1 MQTEILLKLRD
12 RKASSLTDEEVPIVL
27 KEKTWQSWLKVNFS
41 HVTTCPFGTRHIR
54 LWEWFDSLEPGFKP
68 KARVDVWP
76 RGGAKSSTAE
86 LATAWVGLNL
96 KRRFV
101 LLVSETQEQ
110 ADKHVQSIATLFE
123 RMDIARAVGKYGSSK
138 GWRRDQLR
146 VCNGFNVAAFG
157 LDVASRGIKLDQFRP
172 DLIIFDDIDNQT
184 DTNKTIEKK
193 IRTLTTAILPAGSSD
208 CAVLFIQNLIRDDG
222 IIAQLVN
229 NQADFLADREPAS
242 LEPAVFG
249 LKTEIREHP
258 GAANTYEI
266 VAGTPSWD
274 GQSLEI
280 CQSQINTWGL
290 SAFLREA
297 QHEVEFANG
306 YVFNTSQMR
315 TIPASEVPVLTSLCL
330 RYDMAATEG
339 GGDYT
344 VGALMGM
351 TAAGQYYILSIIRGQ
366 WSAERVQY
374 AMNSSIKY
382 YRMMYPSLK
391 LSYPQDPGQAGKAQA
406 QLMHKDH
413 LGYSLAPQV
422 ESGNKIVRA
431 TKFAEQV
438 NMGNVFLVTAD
449 LPDYLK
455 RATPESSG
463 KPLCVDTGWDNWH
476 RALKQELKSI
486 KEPEPGRANDQIDD
500 QMDACAGAFN
510 EISIVT
516 VNTVQR
522 SNFRA
527 GNSGYS

>member
-1 MQTEILLKLRD
+1 M
-12 RKASSLTDEEVPIVL
+12 
-27 KEKTWQSWLKVNFS
+27 TWQSWLKANFS
-41 HVTTCPFGTRHIR
+41 HVTTAPFGTRHVR
-54 LWEWFDSLEPGFKP
+54 LWEWFDALEPGLKP

-76 RGGAKSSTAE
+76 RGGAKSSSAE

-110 ADKHVQSIATLFE
+110 ADKHVQAIATLFE
-123 RMDIARAVGKYGSSK
+123 RLNIARAVGKYGSSK

-172 DLIIFDDIDNQT
+172 DLIVFDDIDNQN

-222 IIAQLVN
+222 IVAQLVN

-242 LEPAVFG
+242 LEPAIFG
-249 LKTEIREHP
+249 MKTEIVEHP
-258 GAANTYEI
+258 GAANSYRI
-266 VAGTPSWD
+266 VAGSPSWD

-297 QHEVEFANG
+297 QHEVEYANG
-306 YVFNTSQMR
+306 YVFNVSQMR
-315 TIPASEVPVLTSLCL
+315 TIPPSEVPALSQICL

-344 VGALMGM
+344 AGALFGM
-351 TAAGQYYILSIIRGQ
+351 TKAGQYYVLAMIRGQ
-366 WSAERVQY
+366 WSPERVQY
-374 AMNSSIKY
+374 AMNSTVKY
-382 YRMMYPSLK
+382 YRTLYPSLK

-406 QLMHKDH
+406 QIMSREFK
-413 LGYSLAPQV
+413 SFALAPQV
-422 ESGNKIVRA
+422 ESGNKVTRA

-455 RATPESSG
+455 RATPESFG
-463 KPLCVDTGWDNWH
+463 KPLCVETGWDAWH
-476 RALKQELKSI
+476 RALKFELKGI
-486 KEPEPGRANDQIDD
+486 KEDVADQIDD

-510 EISIVT
+510 EIVCYRELVNSILP
-516 VNTVQR
+516 VNML
-522 SNFRA
+522 A
-527 GNSGYS
+527 GFKKER